1 MEKRRKAAIQYG
13 FALALIVLGLLFNN
27 YDIGFRDFV
36 TFGSVGNWLI
46 FIGVVVMLA
55 TTLRAV
61 LRKKEVVDERMEF
74 VAAKAMRITFLA
86 LVAGAFIIMLIDGI
100 MPITLP
106 YFLFMSYLLCAL
118 ILIYTI
124 TYKVLLGRN

>member
-27 YDIGFRDFV
+27 YSIGVRDFV

-55 TTLRAV
+55 TTLRAI
-61 LRKKEVVDERMEF
+61 LRKKEVIDERMEF